1 MKAVLVTPL
10 LALALASAISPA
22 SAEEPAADAGAHVGG
37 CVERVPAGAASPVKT
52 AQFPEKGTAGYGV
65 TLVVEV
71 VHKKGE
77 QVLTR
82 DFSEGS
88 ETAIALGK
96 AGFAFATPDG
106 GAGAVTKPTDD
117 GTHLEIPLVPLP
129 KVAGRTTLT
138 LPAMPVTV
146 SRNRGDTFTGCTPA
160 RAIVVEDPT
169 AQTPEAKPKP
179 NPGPEHQREVWT
191 ALANAV
197 RYGAVALAL
206 GLIFAL
212 GFRLWRRRPKVL
224 PPPPPPRPPWE
235 VALDRLARLEK
246 NVDAARFD
254 AYVDEVNDI
263 VRRYLGDRYGFE
275 GLEST
280 TDEILA
286 VAKARELTR
295 ETQDDLREFLGTADL
310 VKFARAAVT
319 KDDCQRALADGLRIV
334 RTTIPP
340 RPAPEPAAPGEVRA

>member
-1 MKAVLVTPL
+1 MKAL
-10 LALALASAISPA
+10 LAAAMLSLAATLAAPSA
-22 SAEEPAADAGAHVGG
+22 SAEEPADAGAQVGG
-37 CVERVPAGAASPVKT
+37 CVERLPAGTPSPVKKS
-52 AQFPEKGTAGYGV
+52 QFPEKGTAGYGAL
-65 TLVVEV
+65 LVVEV
-71 VHKKGE
+71 AHKKGE
-77 QVLTR
+77 LVLTR
-82 DFSEGS
+82 DFAEGS

-106 GAGAVTKPTDD
+106 GLGATVKPSDD
-117 GTHLEIPLVPLP
+117 GTHLEIPLVLLP
-129 KVAGRTTLT
+129 KAAGRNTLT
-138 LPAMPVTV
+138 LPAMPITV

-179 NPGPEHQREVWT
+179 NPGPEPQREVWT
-191 ALANAV
+191 ALAAAV
-197 RYGAVALAL
+197 RYGAAALMLGLACAL
-206 GLIFAL
+206 GY
-212 GFRLWRRRPKVL
+212 RVWRRRPKVL

-280 TDEILA
+280 TDEIMA
-286 VAKARELTR
+286 VAKARALTR
-295 ETQDDLREFLGTADL
+295 ETQEDLREFLGTADL

-340 RPAPEPAAPGEVRA
+340 RPAADSSVPDEVRA

>member
-1 MKAVLVTPL
+1 MKARHAPL
-10 LALALASAISPA
+10 LLALASASAA
-22 SAEEPAADAGAHVGG
+22 SAAAADEPANDAGAHVSG
-37 CVERVPAGAASPVKT
+37 CVERLPAGTPSPVKK
-52 AQFPEKGTAGYGV
+52 AQFPEKGTAGYGA
-65 TLVVEV
+65 TLVIDV

-77 QVLTR
+77 QVLSR
-82 DFSEGS
+82 DFAEGS

-106 GAGAVTKPTDD
+106 GAGAVVTPSED
-117 GTHLEIPLVPLP
+117 GSHLEIPLALLP

-138 LPAMPVTV
+138 LPAVPVTV

-160 RAIVVEDPT
+160 RTIVVEDPT

-179 NPGPEHQREVWT
+179 NPGPEPQREVWT

-197 RYGAVALAL
+197 RYGAVAVAAGFL
-206 GLIFAL
+206 FAL

-246 NVDAARFD
+246 DVDAARWG

-263 VRRYLGDRYGFE
+263 VRRYLGDRYDFE

-295 ETQDDLREFLGTADL
+295 ETQDDLREFLGAADL
-310 VKFARAAVT
+310 VKFARASVT
-319 KDDCQRALADGLRIV
+319 KADCQRALADGLRIV

-340 RPAPEPAAPGEVRA
+340 RPAPDVDTQGEARA

>member
-1 MKAVLVTPL
+1 MKARHVLFL
-10 LALALASAISPA
+10 LTLAPTAAG
-22 SAEEPAADAGAHVGG
+22 AEEPVSDAGAQVGG
-37 CVERVPAGAASPVKT
+37 CTPRLPAGIASPVKN
-52 AQFPEKGTAGYGV
+52 AQFPDKGTAGYGA
-65 TLVVEV
+65 LLAVEV

-82 DFSEGS
+82 DFGEGT
-88 ETAIALGK
+88 ETAIALAK

-106 GAGAVTKPTDD
+106 GAGAIVKPTEE
-117 GTHLEIPLVPLP
+117 GSRLEVPLVLLP

-146 SRNRGDTFTGCTPA
+146 SRNRGDTFTGCTSA
-160 RAIVVEDPT
+160 RTIVVEDPT

-179 NPGPEHQREVWT
+179 NPAPEHQREVWT
-191 ALANAV
+191 ALANTV
-197 RYGAVALAL
+197 RYGAVALTV
-206 GLIFAL
+206 GLLVAVGL
-212 GFRLWRRRPKVL
+212 RVWRRRPKVL

-263 VRRYLGDRYGFE
+263 VRRYLGDRYDFE

-295 ETQDDLREFLGTADL
+295 ETQDDLREFLGAADL
-310 VKFARAAVT
+310 VKFARAAAT

-340 RPAPEPAAPGEVRA
+340 RPAPTVDPADEVRA